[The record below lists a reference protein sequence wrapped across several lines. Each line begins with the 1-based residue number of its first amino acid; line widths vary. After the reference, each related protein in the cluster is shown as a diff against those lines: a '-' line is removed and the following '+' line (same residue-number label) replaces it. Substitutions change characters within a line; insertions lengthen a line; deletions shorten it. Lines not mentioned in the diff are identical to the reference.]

1 VSESPSIIYVIGG
14 EGLAPVK
21 VGVTT
26 NLARRLVT
34 LQTSAPAR
42 LSVLWTTP
50 GDSALERELHTHL
63 AAYRTS
69 GEWFDLTP
77 LGDPVEAVR
86 AAVSVAAPALAERR
100 RAEAKTQARQQ
111 ARRKELEADPDV
123 VSVEFDHQGREVV
136 ARAFA
141 RTEYDDWVSDVLE
154 TEVYGIEVLT
164 SDEHGPVTYVCKR
177 QVGQGVPRIPPLELL
192 AMLRANLGLSKEWR
206 AVRKPVQRYKGVST
220 YVWRHPAVAER
231 MTVDQAQ

>member
-1 VSESPSIIYVIGG
+1 MSSDGSVIYVIGG

-21 VGVTT
+21 VGVTA
-26 NLARRLVT
+26 NLAQRLSA

-50 GDSALERELHTHL
+50 GDVALERELHTRL

-77 LGDPVEAVR
+77 LGDPAEAVR
-86 AAVSVAAPALAERR
+86 AAVAAARPALAQRR
-100 RAEAKTQARQQ
+100 REEAETQARQQ
-111 ARRKELEADPDV
+111 ARRKELEADPNV

-154 TEVYGIEVLT
+154 FEMYGVEVLT
-164 SDEHGPVTYVCKR
+164 RDEHGPVTYVCKR
-177 QVGQGVPRIPPLELL
+177 QVREGAPRIPPLELL
-192 AMLRANLGLSKEWR
+192 DMLRANLGLNEEWR
-206 AVRKPVQRYKGVST
+206 AVRKPAQRHKGVST
-220 YVWRHPAVAER
+220 YVWRHPAVTEG
-231 MTVDQAQ
+231 MTVDRAQ